1 MRSSNGEVRNSKWSY
16 EVNAKIRQETEID
29 RDYRRIT
36 EVNDLGFSQKNEG
49 QLILRLRETK
59 KFIPELS
66 LVAEIEDRIVGHI
79 LFYPIEIK
87 SDDKVFPSIALAPMA
102 VLPEYQ
108 KKGIG
113 GQLVK
118 EGLKRARDL
127 GFKSV
132 IVLGHAAYYPRFG
145 FEPACRWSIRPPF
158 EVPDDVFMALE
169 LVRDGLKGVQGVVVY
184 PPEFSEV

>member
-1 MRSSNGEVRNSKWSY
+1 MDV
-16 EVNAKIRQETEID
+16 KIRQEIAGD
-29 RDYRRIT
+29 HQSIT
-36 EVNDLGFSQKNEG
+36 VVNNLAFGQKNEG
-49 QLILRLRETK
+49 QLILRLRKTK

-66 LVAEIEDRIVGHI
+66 LVAKIEGRIVGHI

-87 SDDKVFPSIALAPMA
+87 SDDQVFTSLAPMA

-108 KKGIG
+108 KQGIG
-113 GQLVK
+113 SQLVR

-145 FEPACRWSIRPPF
+145 FEPAAKWGIRPPF

-169 LVRDGLKGVQGVVVY
+169 LVRDGLKDIQGTVEY
-184 PPEFSEV
+184 PPEFNDV

>member
-1 MRSSNGEVRNSKWSY
+1 MNVT
-16 EVNAKIRQETEID
+16 VRQEKD
-29 RDYRRIT
+29 QDYRDIT
-36 EVNDLGFSQKNEG
+36 QVHDLGFGQKNEG
-49 QLILRLRETK
+49 ELILRLRKTK

-66 LVAEIEDRIVGHI
+66 LVAENEGRIVGHI

-87 SDDKVFPSIALAPMA
+87 GEGQVSPSLALAPMA
-102 VLPEYQ
+102 VLPDYQ

-113 GQLVK
+113 GQLVR

-127 GFKSV
+127 GFRSV

-145 FEPACRWSIRPPF
+145 FEPAGRWNIRPPF

-169 LVRDGLKGVQGVVVY
+169 LVQDGLKGIRGTVEY
-184 PPEFSEV
+184 PPEFNEV

>member
-1 MRSSNGEVRNSKWSY
+1 M
-16 EVNAKIRQETEID
+16 NAKVGQEAD
-29 RDYRRIT
+29 KDYRGIT
-36 EVNDLGFSQKNEG
+36 NVNNLGFGQKNEG
-49 QLILRLRETK
+49 RLILRLRKTK

-66 LVAEIEDRIVGHI
+66 LVAEIKGRIVGHI

-87 SDDKVFPSIALAPMA
+87 SEGKIFPSLALAPMA

-113 GQLVK
+113 GKLVR
-118 EGLKRARDL
+118 EGLKRARKL

-145 FEPACRWSIRPPF
+145 FEPASRWSIRSAF
-158 EVPDDVFMALE
+158 DVPDDVFMALE
-169 LVRDGLKGVQGVVVY
+169 LVKDGLKDVQGTIEY
-184 PPEFSEV
+184 PPEFNDV

>member
-1 MRSSNGEVRNSKWSY
+1 MDAS
-16 EVNAKIRQETEID
+16 IRQETD
-29 RDYRRIT
+29 QDYRGIT
-36 EVNDLGFSQKNEG
+36 HVNNLGFGQKNEG
-49 QLILRLRETK
+49 ELILKLRKTR

-66 LVAEIEDRIVGHI
+66 LVAEVQSGIVGHI

-87 SDDKVFPSIALAPMA
+87 SQGQVFPSLALAPMA
-102 VLPEYQ
+102 VIPEYQ

-113 GQLVK
+113 GELVK

-145 FEPACRWSIRPPF
+145 FEPASRWDIRPPF
-158 EVPDDVFMALE
+158 DVPDDVFMALE
-169 LVRDGLKGVQGVVVY
+169 LVRDGLKGAQGVVVY